1 MDEDVLGAILGLN
14 KTIALGG
21 IEPFNCACRHS
32 KVSRIVA
39 TSRSA
44 DWIKLLVR
52 ENRLIRAEAA
62 VITGQT
68 LRNLSLVICKPVPV
82 VLQYSRFGCQPR
94 AIPREIRCGNQLRR
108 VRASTKRSNL
118 ARPS

>member
-1 MDEDVLGAILGLN
+1 MNEDVLGAILGLN
-14 KTIALGG
+14 KAIALGG

-32 KVSRIVA
+32 KVSRIVT

-44 DWIKLLVR
+44 DWIKSLVR

-68 LRNLSLVICKPVPV
+68 LRNLSPVICKPVPIA
-82 VLQYSRFGCQPR
+82 LQYSRLAGQR
-94 AIPREIRCGNQLRR
+94 GAGQREIQCANEPRR
-108 VRASTKRSNL
+108 VRASAMR
-118 ARPS
+118 

>member
-1 MDEDVLGAILGLN
+1 MDEDVLGTILGLN
-14 KTIALGG
+14 KAIALSG
-21 IEPFNCACRHS
+21 IEPFNCACRHR

-39 TSRSA
+39 ASRSA

-68 LRNLSLVICKPVPV
+68 LRNLSPAICKPVPFG
-82 VLQYSRFGCQPR
+82 LQYSRFGRPAHERCAR
-94 AIPREIRCGNQLRR
+94 NLMRKSGGRCKSKRECC
-108 VRASTKRSNL
+108 
-118 ARPS
+118 